1 MTAQVDY
8 LVVVFTATSGA
19 SGELLGSDER
29 ELVQLVWQLVD
40 VKNKT
45 VKDLLLRWELSQVIC
60 VKLKLQIVGNRGK

>member
-8 LVVVFTATSGA
+8 LVVAFTTTSGA
-19 SGELLGSDER
+19 SGELLGSDEK

-45 VKDLLLRWELSQVIC
+45 VKKKKKRC
-60 VKLKLQIVGNRGK
+60 

>member
-40 VKNKT
+40 VKNKK
-45 VKDLLLRWELSQVIC
+45 VKNLLLDYLLQLIGVN
-60 VKLKLQIVGNRGK
+60 LKQEMWR

>member
-19 SGELLGSDER
+19 SGDLLGSDEK

-40 VKNKT
+40 VKNKK
-45 VKDLLLRWELSQVIC
+45 VKTHL
-60 VKLKLQIVGNRGK
+60 

>member
-8 LVVVFTATSGA
+8 VAVVFTATSGA

-40 VKNKT
+40 IKNKK
-45 VKDLLLRWELSQVIC
+45 VKKTNQNKQTKCIIKILISLI
-60 VKLKLQIVGNRGK
+60 LKD